1 MNIKNMNT
9 LELKTDIIS
18 LVDKIEDNA
27 ILQAI
32 HIILLKQVSQE
43 QPDFWDTLPN
53 LIQEDILISL
63 EQVQNNELIPHEE
76 VMADI
81 KIRYLK

>member
-76 VMADI
+76 VMTDI